1 MTIPTILAPLF
12 VQVLL
17 TIVLAVVMATR
28 RLSAVKAGAV
38 RRGDVSMGEK
48 AWPAEAQ
55 MASNA
60 FSNQFELPILFYVAV
75 VIAILTRKAD
85 LLFVL
90 LSWVFVATRIVHAAA
105 YVMGNNVPR
114 RFAAYLVGAIVLI
127 VMWATLALRILLGAS
142 PA

>member
-1 MTIPTILAPLF
+1 VTIPSILAPVF

-28 RLSAVKAGAV
+28 RLAAVKAGAV
-38 RRGDVSMGEK
+38 RRGDVSMGER

-60 FSNQFELPILFYVAV
+60 FSNQFELPLLFYVAV
-75 VIAILTRKAD
+75 ILAILTRKAD
-85 LLFVL
+85 LLFVA

-105 YVMGNNVPR
+105 YAMGNVVPR
-114 RFAAYLVGAIVLI
+114 RFAAYLVGAAVLTI
-127 VMWATLALRILLGAS
+127 IWAVLALRVLLAAS